1 MSIRLPRKRKS
12 SWKGL
17 VGGLAGGLVASIAM
31 TQFQNAWTKASEKL
45 NPKPKEESQSESK
58 ENSED
63 EDATMK
69 AAGNVVRLTGHRLSH
84 EQKKKAG
91 PMVHYGFGTAMGAL
105 YGLAR
110 ENAPEPLDDLN
121 RVLCGLGFGTG
132 LFLAADEV
140 AVPALG
146 LSGKPAE
153 TPLSAHLYGLASHL
167 VYGVSAEA
175 VRGLARRW
183 L

>member
-1 MSIRLPRKRKS
+1 MSMRLFPQRKS

-17 VGGLAGGLVASIAM
+17 VGGLAGGLVASVAM

-45 NPKPKEESQSESK
+45 NPGKKNDSNSEGQSEK
-58 ENSED
+58 

-69 AAGNVVRLTGHRLSH
+69 AAGKVAQIAGHRLSH
-84 EQKKKAG
+84 EQKKKVG

-105 YGLAR
+105 YGLAM
-110 ENAPEPLDDLN
+110 ENAPEPLTDLN
-121 RVLCGLGFGTG
+121 PILCGLGFGTG

-140 AVPALG
+140 AVPALK
-146 LSGKPAE
+146 LSGTPSE
-153 TPLSAHLYGLASHL
+153 TPLSTHLFGLASHL
-167 VYGVSAEA
+167 VYGLSTET
-175 VRGLARRW
+175 VRGLTRKW